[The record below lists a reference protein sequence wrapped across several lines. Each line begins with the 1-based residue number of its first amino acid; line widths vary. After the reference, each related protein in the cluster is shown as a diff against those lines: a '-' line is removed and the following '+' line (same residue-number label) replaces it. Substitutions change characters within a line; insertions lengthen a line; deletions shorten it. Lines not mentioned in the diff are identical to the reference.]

1 MAAGRKKGAHSRA
14 PIEKGQ
20 LVSGIAGGIKVAL
33 VYPNTYRAG
42 MSSLGFQ
49 KVFQLFNAVDGMG
62 CERVFLPEKPSPAR
76 SCETGRELG
85 GFDIIA
91 FSISFE
97 NDYAN
102 LVTLLDTAGI
112 PPRQN
117 QRNERHPLVMAG
129 GVACFLNPEPLAPFM
144 DCFLLGEIENT
155 LHRFLKILK
164 PLPLKQ
170 HLTHEAALKIPGL
183 YIPSL
188 YNPVYDDH
196 GFAAHEKSH
205 PLAPDTIKVEHL
217 EHLENHRTITG
228 IISSDTAFKN
238 TCLIETGR
246 GCHHGCRFCSAGF
259 IYRPPRNYP
268 ESVITEAMDQARTL
282 THRIG
287 LVSAAV
293 SDHPQI
299 NDICTWGIEKSL
311 HISFSSLRLDALTPQ
326 LVDTLAASG
335 VKTATIA
342 PEAGTQR
349 MRNIINK
356 KITREQILA
365 AVETLIRGGIFNL
378 KLYFMIG
385 LPFETDADVEGII
398 SLTLEIRK
406 IFLVQSKKK
415 KKIGTIT
422 LSINPF
428 IPKPA
433 TPFQWLPMAPSAVL
447 KRRTNQLRNALKK
460 TPNMKIN
467 CESQRMARINGLLAR
482 GDRRVADIIEIAARE
497 GWSKAVNKKDMA
509 TFVYRKIPPEAPLA
523 WDILDTGI
531 KKSFL
536 ARELKRAQK
545 EKITPDCPMIPC
557 EQCGICRPQRPPKV
571 RA

>member
-1 MAAGRKKGAHSRA
+1 MGTRRKKGTPTRL

-20 LVSGIAGGIKVAL
+20 ELRGARGGIKTAL

-49 KVFQLFNAVDGMG
+49 KVFQLFNAHDSIA
-62 CERVFLPEKPSPAR
+62 CERVFLPEKSSPQAQAR

-102 LVTLLDTAGI
+102 LVTLLKTAGI
-112 PPRQN
+112 PPLQSR
-117 QRNERHPLVMAG
+117 RNENHPLVMAG

-155 LHRFLKILK
+155 LHLFLNLIQDF
-164 PLPLKQ
+164 PLKQ
-170 HLTHEAALKIPGL
+170 HLNHELALKIPGL

-188 YNPVYDDH
+188 YTSVYDDNNFFAGH
-196 GFAAHEKSH
+196 GKQH
-205 PLAPDTIKVEHL
+205 PKTPDTVQVQHIA
-217 EHLENHRTITG
+217 HLENHQTVTG

-259 IYRPPRNYP
+259 IYRPPRVYP
-268 ESVITEAMDQARTL
+268 KEVITRAMDQASQL
-282 THRIG
+282 TNRIG

-299 NDICTWGIEKSL
+299 NDICSWGIEKSL
-311 HISFSSLRLDALTPQ
+311 NISFSSLRLDALTHE
-326 LVDTLAASG
+326 LVNTLAASG

-356 KITREQILA
+356 KITRSEILS
-365 AVETLIRGGIFNL
+365 AVKTLVQGGIFNL
-378 KLYFMIG
+378 KLYFMVG
-385 LPFETDADVEGII
+385 LPFETDEDVDGII
-398 SLTLEIRK
+398 SLTLEIRE
-406 IFLVQSKKK
+406 IFLGESKKK

-422 LSINPF
+422 LSVNPF
-428 IPKPA
+428 VPKPA
-433 TPFQWLPMAPSAVL
+433 TPFQWLPMAPAAVL
-447 KRRTNQLRNALKK
+447 KKRTAHLKNSLKK
-460 TPNMKIN
+460 IPNMKIN
-467 CESQRMARINGLLAR
+467 CESHRMARINGVLAR
-482 GDRRVADIIEIAARE
+482 GDQRVASLIETAARE
-497 GWSKAVNKKDMA
+497 GWSKAISKKDLA
-509 TFVYRKIPPEAPLA
+509 TFLYRKINTDEPLP
-523 WDILDTGI
+523 WDILDSGI

-536 ARELKRAQK
+536 ARELKRAEG
-545 EKITPDCPMIPC
+545 EKTTPDCPMIDC
-557 EQCGICRPQRPPKV
+557 EKCGICR
-571 RA
+571 

>member
-1 MAAGRKKGAHSRA
+1 MAIRRKKGAFPRA

-20 LVSGIAGGIKVAL
+20 IFRGTGGDIKIAL
-33 VYPNTYRAG
+33 VYPNTYQAG

-49 KVFQLFNAVDGMG
+49 KVFQLFNALNGMA
-62 CERVFLPEKPSPAR
+62 CERVFLPENPSTPAQ

-85 GFDIIA
+85 KFDIIA

-97 NDYAN
+97 NDYVN
-102 LVTLLDTAGI
+102 LVTLLNTAGI
-112 PPRQN
+112 PPRQSK
-117 QRNERHPLVMAG
+117 RNEKHPLVMAG

-144 DCFLLGEIENT
+144 DCFLLGEIENC
-155 LHRFLKILK
+155 LHLFLNSIQDA
-164 PLPLKQ
+164 PLKQ
-170 HLTHEAALKIPGL
+170 NLNHELALKIPGL

-188 YNPVYDDH
+188 YTPVYNATH
-196 GFAAHEKSH
+196 FFAGHETHH
-205 PLAPDTIKVEHL
+205 PQAPDTIEVQHIAHL
-217 EHLENHRTITG
+217 ETHQTVTG

-259 IYRPPRNYP
+259 IYRPPRVYP
-268 ESVITEAMDQARTL
+268 KEVITGAMDQASKL
-282 THRIG
+282 THRVG

-311 HISFSSLRLDALTPQ
+311 NISFSSLRLDALTPE
-326 LVDTLAASG
+326 LVETLAESG

-356 KITREQILA
+356 KVTRSDILS
-365 AVETLIRGGIFNL
+365 AVKTLVHGGILNL
-378 KLYFMIG
+378 KLYFMVG

-406 IFLVQSKKK
+406 IFLEESKKK

-422 LSINPF
+422 LSVNPF
-428 IPKPA
+428 VPKPA
-433 TPFQWLPMAPSAVL
+433 TPFQWLPMAPAAVL
-447 KRRTNQLRNALKK
+447 KKNTTLLKNSLKK
-460 TPNMKIN
+460 IPNMKIN
-467 CESQRMARINGLLAR
+467 CESHRMARINGVLAR
-482 GDRRVADIIEIAARE
+482 GDQRVATLIETAAQE
-497 GWSKAVNKKDMA
+497 GWSRAVSKEDLA
-509 TFVYRKIPPEAPLA
+509 TYLYREIDTKAPLP
-523 WDILDTGI
+523 WDILDSGI
-531 KKSFL
+531 KKDFL
-536 ARELKRAQK
+536 VRELQRAKR
-545 EKITPDCPMIPC
+545 ERITPDCPMVDC
-557 EQCGICRPQRPPKV
+557 EKCGICR
-571 RA
+571 

>member
-1 MAAGRKKGAHSRA
+1 MAIYRKKRA
-14 PIEKGQ
+14 LFRSPIEKGQ
-20 LVSGIAGGIKVAL
+20 IFRGAKGGIKTAL
-33 VYPNTYRAG
+33 VYPNTYQAG

-49 KVFQLFNAVDGMG
+49 KVFQLFNALDGMV
-62 CERVFLPEKPSPAR
+62 CERVFMPAKSSRPAPAR

-85 GFDIIA
+85 RFDIIA

-102 LVTLLDTAGI
+102 LVTLLQTAGI
-112 PPRQN
+112 PPWQN
-117 QRNERHPLVMAG
+117 QRNENHPLVMAG

-155 LHRFLKILK
+155 LHQFSNLIQDF
-164 PLPLKQ
+164 PLKQ
-170 HLTHEAALKIPGL
+170 HLTQEMALKIPGL

-188 YNPVYDDH
+188 YTPLYDERRL
-196 GFAAHEKSH
+196 FAGHEKNH
-205 PLAPDTIKVEHL
+205 PKAPDTIQVQHIAHL
-217 EHLENHRTITG
+217 EEHQTVTG

-259 IYRPPRNYP
+259 IYRPPRVYP
-268 ESVITEAMDQARTL
+268 KEVITRAMDQASEL
-282 THRIG
+282 TNRIG

-311 HISFSSLRLDALTPQ
+311 NISFSSLRLDALTHE

-356 KITREQILA
+356 KVTRSDILS
-365 AVETLIRGGIFNL
+365 AVKTLVQGGIINL
-378 KLYFMIG
+378 KLYFMLG
-385 LPFETDADVEGII
+385 LPFETDSDVEGII
-398 SLTLEIRK
+398 SLTLEIRDV
-406 IFLVQSKKK
+406 FLEESKKN

-422 LSINPF
+422 LSVNPF
-428 IPKPA
+428 VPKPA
-433 TPFQWLPMAPSAVL
+433 TPFQWLPMAPAAVL
-447 KRRTNQLRNALKK
+447 KKRTNHLKNSLKK
-460 TPNMKIN
+460 IPNMKIN
-467 CESQRMARINGLLAR
+467 CESHRMARINGVLAR
-482 GDRRVADIIEIAARE
+482 GDQRVATLIETAANE
-497 GWSKAVNKKDMA
+497 GWSKAVSKKDLA
-509 TFVYRKIPPEAPLA
+509 TYLYREIDTEAPLP
-523 WDILDTGI
+523 WDILDSGI

-536 ARELKRAQK
+536 IRELQRAKR
-545 EKITPDCPMIPC
+545 EKITPDCPMIDC
-557 EQCGICRPQRPPKV
+557 EKCGICR
-571 RA
+571 

>member
-1 MAAGRKKGAHSRA
+1 MAIRRRKGAPPRP

-20 LVSGIAGGIKVAL
+20 VFRGTGGGIKIAL

-49 KVFQLFNAVDGMG
+49 KVFQLFNTLDGMA
-62 CERVFLPEKPSPAR
+62 CERVFLPEKPSTPAR

-85 GFDIIA
+85 RFDIIA

-97 NDYAN
+97 NDYAH
-102 LVTLLDTAGI
+102 LVTLLNTAGI
-112 PPRQN
+112 PPRQS
-117 QRNERHPLVMAG
+117 QRNANHPLVMAG

-155 LHRFLKILK
+155 LHLFLKNIQDF
-164 PLPLKQ
+164 PLKQ
-170 HLTHEAALKIPGL
+170 HLTHELALKIPGL

-188 YNPVYDDH
+188 YTPVYNDANF
-196 GFAAHEKSH
+196 FAGHETHH
-205 PLAPDTIKVEHL
+205 PKTPDTIQIQHIAHL
-217 EHLENHRTITG
+217 EDHQTVTG

-259 IYRPPRNYP
+259 IYRPPRVYP
-268 ESVITEAMDQARTL
+268 KEVITRAMDQASKL
-282 THRIG
+282 THRVG

-311 HISFSSLRLDALTPQ
+311 NISFSSLRLDALTPE
-326 LVDTLAASG
+326 LVDTLAESG
-335 VKTATIA
+335 VKTSTIA

-356 KITREQILA
+356 KVTRLDILS
-365 AVETLIRGGIFNL
+365 AVKTLVHGGIINL

-385 LPFETDADVEGII
+385 LPFETDEDVEGII
-398 SLTLEIRK
+398 SLTLEIRD
-406 IFLVQSKKK
+406 IFLEESKKN

-422 LSINPF
+422 LSVNPF
-428 IPKPA
+428 VPKPA
-433 TPFQWLPMAPSAVL
+433 TPFQWLPMAPAAVL
-447 KRRTNQLRNALKK
+447 KKRTNHLKNSLKK
-460 TPNMKIN
+460 IPNMKIN
-467 CESQRMARINGLLAR
+467 CESQRMARINGMLAR
-482 GDRRVADIIEIAARE
+482 GDQRVATLIETAAQE
-497 GWSKAVNKKDMA
+497 GWSKAVSKKDLA
-509 TFVYRKIPPEAPLA
+509 TYLYREIDTEAPLP
-523 WDILDTGI
+523 WDILDSGI
-531 KKSFL
+531 KKNFL
-536 ARELKRAQK
+536 VRELQRAKR
-545 EKITPDCPMIPC
+545 EKTTPDCPMIDC
-557 EQCGICRPQRPPKV
+557 EKCGICR
-571 RA
+571 

>member
-1 MAAGRKKGAHSRA
+1 MAYGLKKGAPARA

-20 LVSGIAGGIKVAL
+20 VVRGTTGGIKVAL

-49 KVFQLFNAVDGMG
+49 KVFQMFNAMVGMV
-62 CERVFLPEKPSPAR
+62 CERVFLPETPSPAR

-85 GFDIIA
+85 SFDIIA

-155 LHRFLKILK
+155 LHPFLNEIQTF
-164 PLPLKQ
+164 PLKQ
-170 HLTHEAALKIPGL
+170 HLNPALALKIPGL

-188 YNPVYDDH
+188 YHPVYKNNVFT
-196 GFAAHEKSH
+196 GHEKPH
-205 PLAPDTIKVEHL
+205 PLAPDTIQVEHL
-217 EHLENHRTITG
+217 AHLENHQTVTG

-268 ESVITEAMDQARTL
+268 EAVITKAMAQASTL
-282 THRIG
+282 TNRIG

-293 SDHPQI
+293 SDHPKI

-326 LVDTLAASG
+326 LVETLAASG

-356 KITREQILA
+356 KITRPQILS
-365 AVETLIRGGIFNL
+365 AVETLIQGGIFNL

-385 LPFETDADVEGII
+385 LPFETDEDVEGII
-398 SLTLEIRK
+398 SLTLDIRE
-406 IFLVQSKKK
+406 IFLAQSKKK

-422 LSINPF
+422 LSVNPF
-428 IPKPA
+428 VPKPA
-433 TPFQWLPMAPSAVL
+433 TPFQWLPMAPSGVL
-447 KRRTNQLRNALKK
+447 KRRSNHLKASLKK
-460 TPNMKIN
+460 IPNMKIN
-467 CESQRMARINGLLAR
+467 CESHRMARINGLLAR
-482 GDRRVADIIEIAARE
+482 GDQRVADIIETAARE
-497 GWSKAVNKKDMA
+497 GWSKAVNKKDLA
-509 TFVYRKIPPEAPLA
+509 TFLYREIRTEDPLA
-523 WDILDTGI
+523 WDILDSGI

-536 ARELKRAQK
+536 ARELRRAQN

-557 EQCGICRPQRPPKV
+557 DQCGICR
-571 RA
+571 

>member
-1 MAAGRKKGAHSRA
+1 MAASRKKGGHAA
-14 PIEKGQ
+14 AAIEKGQ
-20 LVSGIAGGIKVAL
+20 IIRDAGGIKVAL

-49 KVFQLFNAVDGMG
+49 KVFQLFNAMDGIS
-62 CERVFLPEKPSPAR
+62 CERVFLPETPSPAR

-85 GFDIIA
+85 TFDIIA

-155 LHRFLKILK
+155 LHPFLNEIQTF
-164 PLPLKQ
+164 PLKQ
-170 HLTHEAALKIPGL
+170 HLTPELALKIPGL

-188 YNPVYDDH
+188 YTPVYKDNV
-196 GFAAHEKSH
+196 FAGHEKRL
-205 PLAPDTIKVEHL
+205 PPAPDTIQVEHL
-217 EHLENHRTITG
+217 AHLENHQTVTG

-268 ESVITEAMDQARTL
+268 EAVITKAMDQASTL
-282 THRIG
+282 THRMG

-293 SDHPQI
+293 SDHPKI

-356 KITREQILA
+356 KITRSQILS
-365 AVETLIRGGIFNL
+365 AVATLIQGGIFNL

-385 LPFETDADVEGII
+385 LPFETDEDVDGII
-398 SLTLEIRK
+398 SLTLDIRE
-406 IFLVQSKKK
+406 IFLAQSKKK

-422 LSINPF
+422 LSVNPF
-428 IPKPA
+428 VPKPA

-447 KRRTNQLRNALKK
+447 KRRSNHLKESLKK
-460 TPNMKIN
+460 IPNMKIN
-467 CESQRMARINGLLAR
+467 CESHRMARVNGLLAR
-482 GDRRVADIIEIAARE
+482 GDQRVADIIETAARE
-497 GWSKAVNKKDMA
+497 GWSKAVNKKDLA
-509 TFVYRKIPPEAPLA
+509 TFLYREMRTDDPLA
-523 WDILDTGI
+523 WDILDSGI

-536 ARELKRAQK
+536 ARELKRAQN

-557 EQCGICRPQRPPKV
+557 EQCGICR
-571 RA
+571 